1 MDAEHTRVF
10 AIPLS
15 GDKAR
20 IDIKPNL
27 AEAVAFA
34 VSLPTKQVHLCAIHP
49 AGNRPVVGQSF
60 SKTESGQAA
69 ASRWLTEADRKGY
82 GIYFNANE
90 VKPLGKGHAKAK
102 EAEVSTVRFLHVD
115 ADLLAGTAPDD
126 VETARAELL
135 AKIKAAPL
143 VPSLI
148 INSGNGFGLFWELA
162 EPVTVTAE
170 NLEDIKARN
179 VALADQLGGDDC
191 ENLDRVMRLPFTVN
205 RPNAKKIKA
214 GRVPVLADIVSDD
227 RDFTSYK
234 LDSFQPA
241 AVSNDDPS
249 RAEQPSKS
257 GTAYETIGSPDIS
270 ETVNLSALDGRL
282 RALIVEG
289 AAAGDDRSKVVYGVA
304 CDLRRLGWSDGDI
317 LFVLTNA

>member
-1 MDAEHTRVF
+1 M
-10 AIPLS
+10 
-15 GDKAR
+15 

-34 VSLPTKQVHLCAIHP
+34 VSLPTEQVHLCAIHP

-69 ASRWLTEADRKGY
+69 ALRWLTEADRKGY

-102 EAEVSTVRFLHVD
+102 EAEVSIVRFLHVD
-115 ADLLAGTAPDD
+115 ADLPAGTAPDD

-179 VALADQLGGDDC
+179 IALADQLGGDDC

-205 RPNAKKIKA
+205 RPNAKKITA
-214 GRVPVLADIVSDD
+214 G
-227 RDFTSYK
+227 
-234 LDSFQPA
+234 FQ
-241 AVSNDDPS
+241 
-249 RAEQPSKS
+249 Q
-257 GTAYETIGSPDIS
+257 I
-270 ETVNLSALDGRL
+270 
-282 RALIVEG
+282 
-289 AAAGDDRSKVVYGVA
+289 AAATSFMVSVRPHGARSLVENERTE
-304 CDLRRLGWSDGDI
+304 DLRPLAEWEHRGAGIQRPRCPCSAGCRTSLCRSACSLGRHRSAD
-317 LFVLTNA
+317 ASHS